1 MDSLEGIMHFD
12 LPKNISSS
20 IKVIGVGGG
29 GSNAV
34 NHMFDLGIKGVD
46 FIVCNT
52 DKQALDVSAVPYKIQ
67 LGASL
72 TEGNGAGAIP
82 EVGKNAAIENID
94 DIRDVLSKGTK
105 MVFVTAGMGGG
116 TGTGAAPIIAGIARE
131 LGILTVGIV
140 TVPFGF
146 EGRKRRLQAEEGLEE
161 MRKSVDTLL
170 VINNEKLREMT
181 GNLTINNAFS
191 KADDV
196 LTVAA
201 KGIAELISV
210 TGSVN
215 VDFNDVYTVMK
226 DSGVAIMGSAAVEGD
241 DRAIRCVQE
250 AMSSP
255 LLNDNNIYGAKYV
268 LLNITY
274 GEKEVLM
281 DEITEITDYIQDEA
295 GSTADV
301 IWGHGYDP
309 SLGDKLSVT
318 LIATGFK
325 TSDAPLT
332 GFDKA
337 PEKIVRS
344 LNEEP
349 KKEITQQMQKPTEQ
363 VSNVEPA
370 NSFEPYIKITNNDV
384 NTNNTVKPDNIKTH
398 QETLIESSKS
408 ELVWEISAPVNEN
421 TTESLNNIET
431 VFNEPTKI
439 VHNLEDESH
448 DLEQNTRISSR
459 ITQSP
464 EDQQRLNNERMERIQ
479 SYTQKLK
486 LADGLSQLEK
496 EPAFERRNIQLDNS
510 KPSADNT
517 VSRFG
522 VSGNGDSTSLRSNNS
537 FLHDNVD

>member
-1 MDSLEGIMHFD
+1 MEFD
-12 LPKNISSS
+12 LPKNISSI

-34 NHMFDLGIKGVD
+34 NHMYNLGIKGVD

-52 DKQALDVSAVPYKIQ
+52 DKQALDISAVPYKIQ

-82 EVGKNAAIENID
+82 EIGKNAAIENID
-94 DIRDVLSKGTK
+94 EIRSVLGENTK

-116 TGTGAAPIIAGIARE
+116 TGTGAAPVIAGVARE

-146 EGRKRRLQAEEGLEE
+146 EGRKRRQQAELGLEE
-161 MRKSVDTLL
+161 MRQAVDTLL

-226 DSGVAIMGSAAVEGD
+226 DSGVAIMGSAAVEGE
-241 DRAIRCVQE
+241 DRAIRCVTE
-250 AMSSP
+250 ALDSP
-255 LLNDNNIYGAKYV
+255 LLNDNNIAGAKFV

-274 GEKEVLM
+274 GDKEVLM
-281 DEITEITDYIQDEA
+281 DEITEITDFIQDEA
-295 GSTADV
+295 GSSADV

-309 SLGDKLSVT
+309 TLGEKLSVT
-318 LIATGFK
+318 LIATGFN
-325 TSDAPLT
+325 SSPIT
-332 GFDKA
+332 GFEKA
-337 PEKIVRS
+337 PEKIVRP
-344 LNEEP
+344 LHEEP
-349 KKEITQQMQKPTEQ
+349 KNEITSQLVKPTEVAPKAEPTTSVENNNEPFLKTVDPSLEVRPTVRNWVDETAKPTIEPQ
-363 VSNVEPA
+363 KETEPVS
-370 NSFEPYIKITNNDV
+370 
-384 NTNNTVKPDNIKTH
+384 
-398 QETLIESSKS
+398 
-408 ELVWEISAPVNEN
+408 LVWEVETTSNQEVELFPNNEIKTPVSDE
-421 TTESLNNIET
+421 
-431 VFNEPTKI
+431 KI
-439 VHNLEDESH
+439 VHTLELD
-448 DLEQNTRISSR
+448 DAIVPLENSIRTAPKSSM
-459 ITQSP
+459 TP
-464 EDQQRLNNERMERIQ
+464 EEQLKIQQERMERLNA
-479 SYTQKLK
+479 YTQKLK
-486 LADGLSQLEK
+486 KADGLTQLEK
-496 EPAFERRNIQLDNS
+496 EPAYERRNIQLDQS
-510 KPSADNT
+510 KPSVENS
-517 VSRFG
+517 VSRYG
-522 VSGNGDSTSLRSNNS
+522 VSGNGDNISLRSNNS

>member
-1 MDSLEGIMHFD
+1 
-12 LPKNISSS
+12 
-20 IKVIGVGGG
+20 
-29 GSNAV
+29 
-34 NHMFDLGIKGVD
+34 
-46 FIVCNT
+46 
-52 DKQALDVSAVPYKIQ
+52 
-67 LGASL
+67 
-72 TEGNGAGAIP
+72 
-82 EVGKNAAIENID
+82 
-94 DIRDVLSKGTK
+94 
-105 MVFVTAGMGGG
+105 
-116 TGTGAAPIIAGIARE
+116 
-131 LGILTVGIV
+131 
-140 TVPFGF
+140 
-146 EGRKRRLQAEEGLEE
+146 
-161 MRKSVDTLL
+161 
-170 VINNEKLREMT
+170 
-181 GNLTINNAFS
+181 
-191 KADDV
+191 
-196 LTVAA
+196 
-201 KGIAELISV
+201 
-210 TGSVN
+210 
-215 VDFNDVYTVMK
+215 
-226 DSGVAIMGSAAVEGD
+226 
-241 DRAIRCVQE
+241 
-250 AMSSP
+250 
-255 LLNDNNIYGAKYV
+255 
-268 LLNITY
+268 
-274 GEKEVLM
+274 M

>member
-1 MDSLEGIMHFD
+1 MEFD
-12 LPKNISSS
+12 LPKNISSI

-34 NHMFDLGIKGVD
+34 NHMYNLGIKGVD

-52 DKQALDVSAVPYKIQ
+52 DKQALDISAVPYKIQ

-82 EVGKNAAIENID
+82 EIGKNAAIENID
-94 DIRDVLSKGTK
+94 EIRSVLGENTK

-116 TGTGAAPIIAGIARE
+116 TGTGAAPVIAGIARE

-146 EGRKRRLQAEEGLEE
+146 EGRKRRQQAELGLEE
-161 MRKSVDTLL
+161 MRQAVDTLL

-226 DSGVAIMGSAAVEGD
+226 DSGVAIMGSAAVEGE
-241 DRAIRCVQE
+241 DRAIRCVTE
-250 AMSSP
+250 ALDSP
-255 LLNDNNIYGAKYV
+255 LLNDNNIAGAKFV

-274 GEKEVLM
+274 GDKEVLM
-281 DEITEITDYIQDEA
+281 DEITEITDFIQDEA
-295 GSTADV
+295 GSSADV

-309 SLGDKLSVT
+309 TLGEKLSVT
-318 LIATGFK
+318 LIATGFN
-325 TSDAPLT
+325 SSPIT
-332 GFDKA
+332 GFEKA
-337 PEKIVRS
+337 PEKIVRP
-344 LNEEP
+344 LHEEP
-349 KKEITQQMQKPTEQ
+349 KNQITSQLVKPTE
-363 VSNVEPA
+363 VAPKAEPTPSVENNNEPFLKTVEPTLEVRPTVRNWVDETA
-370 NSFEPYIKITNNDV
+370 KPTIEPQK
-384 NTNNTVKPDNIKTH
+384 
-398 QETLIESSKS
+398 ESEPLS
-408 ELVWEISAPVNEN
+408 LVWEVETTTNQELESIPVNEVK
-421 TTESLNNIET
+421 TPVSDE
-431 VFNEPTKI
+431 KI
-439 VHNLEDESH
+439 VHTLELD
-448 DLEQNTRISSR
+448 DAIVPLENSIRTAPKSSM
-459 ITQSP
+459 TP
-464 EDQQRLNNERMERIQ
+464 EEQLKIQQERMERLNA
-479 SYTQKLK
+479 YTQKLK
-486 LADGLSQLEK
+486 KAEGLTQLEK
-496 EPAFERRNIQLDNS
+496 EPAYERRNIQLDQS
-510 KPSADNT
+510 KPSTENS

-522 VSGNGDSTSLRSNNS
+522 VSGSGDNISLRSNNS

>member
-1 MDSLEGIMHFD
+1 
-12 LPKNISSS
+12 
-20 IKVIGVGGG
+20 
-29 GSNAV
+29 
-34 NHMFDLGIKGVD
+34 
-46 FIVCNT
+46 
-52 DKQALDVSAVPYKIQ
+52 
-67 LGASL
+67 
-72 TEGNGAGAIP
+72 
-82 EVGKNAAIENID
+82 
-94 DIRDVLSKGTK
+94 
-105 MVFVTAGMGGG
+105 
-116 TGTGAAPIIAGIARE
+116 
-131 LGILTVGIV
+131 
-140 TVPFGF
+140 
-146 EGRKRRLQAEEGLEE
+146 
-161 MRKSVDTLL
+161 
-170 VINNEKLREMT
+170 
-181 GNLTINNAFS
+181 
-191 KADDV
+191 
-196 LTVAA
+196 
-201 KGIAELISV
+201 
-210 TGSVN
+210 
-215 VDFNDVYTVMK
+215 
-226 DSGVAIMGSAAVEGD
+226 MGSAAVEGD